1 MVEDI
6 EILRFFDL
14 NIKIKMIKL
23 NSNSIAVDE
32 KNDVKKVE
40 KFLKKMTKIDKKFI
54 DPLIKRKK
62 NISNKVQYYNNIP
75 IPSIIEISESGTC
88 NRKCSFC
95 PRSAPE
101 YKDVKEFIPAGLI
114 EKIAKE
120 LSESIH
126 TKV

>member
-40 KFLKKMTKIDKKFI
+40 KFLKKMIKNNKKFV

-62 NISNKVQYYNNIP
+62 IFQVKF
-75 IPSIIEISESGTC
+75 SIMITFLFLQLL
-88 NRKCSFC
+88 K
-95 PRSAPE
+95 
-101 YKDVKEFIPAGLI
+101 
-114 EKIAKE
+114 
-120 LSESIH
+120 
-126 TKV
+126 

>member
-40 KFLKKMTKIDKKFI
+40 KFLKKMIKNNKKFV
-54 DPLIKRKK
+54 DPLIKERKIFQVK
-62 NISNKVQYYNNIP
+62 FNIM
-75 IPSIIEISESGTC
+75 IIFLFHQLL
-88 NRKCSFC
+88 K
-95 PRSAPE
+95 
-101 YKDVKEFIPAGLI
+101 
-114 EKIAKE
+114 
-120 LSESIH
+120 
-126 TKV
+126 

>member
-40 KFLKKMTKIDKKFI
+40 KFLKKND
-54 DPLIKRKK
+54 
-62 NISNKVQYYNNIP
+62 
-75 IPSIIEISESGTC
+75 
-88 NRKCSFC
+88 
-95 PRSAPE
+95 
-101 YKDVKEFIPAGLI
+101 
-114 EKIAKE
+114 
-120 LSESIH
+120 
-126 TKV
+126 